1 MKKRYKNTTIGKFKA
16 GMGSKRSGQTGD
28 NYLTTFYSNVPESNS
43 DIYVITQQGDRLDNL
58 AYQYYGSSTYW
69 WFIANVNNLN
79 KMNLEPG
86 TRLRIPTSIA
96 QANTF

>member
-1 MKKRYKNTTIGKFKA
+1 MKKRYKNTTIGKFEA

-79 KMNLEPG
+79 KMN
-86 TRLRIPTSIA
+86 IW
-96 QANTF
+96 